1 MNAQLKRAVQNKD
14 EIVITGWSPY
24 WIFQRY
30 DLKYLDD
37 PKGTMGRAESI
48 HTMTR
53 KGLKKDMPE
62 AYKILDN
69 FKWDVKDMESIML
82 EIEDG
87 KDPEKA
93 TSEWI
98 ENNRDK
104 VDKWKEK

>member
-1 MNAQLKRAVQNKD
+1 
-14 EIVITGWSPY
+14 
-24 WIFQRY
+24 
-30 DLKYLDD
+30 
-37 PKGTMGRAESI
+37 
-48 HTMTR
+48 
-53 KGLKKDMPE
+53 MPE